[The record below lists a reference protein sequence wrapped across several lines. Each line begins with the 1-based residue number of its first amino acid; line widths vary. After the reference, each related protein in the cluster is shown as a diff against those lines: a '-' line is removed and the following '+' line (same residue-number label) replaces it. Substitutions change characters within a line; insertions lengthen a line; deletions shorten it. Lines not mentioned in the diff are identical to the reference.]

1 MNLPGVPVESRVRSI
16 LDSPG
21 ELRIDH
27 QRFPKQTFED
37 LRNMVLQYVEEQP
50 FDCWKMA
57 KLPVK
62 IGMIARTN
70 RMIMGDL

>member
-50 FDCWKMA
+50 FDC
-57 KLPVK
+57 
-62 IGMIARTN
+62 
-70 RMIMGDL
+70 